1 MFLPTVPLHPRRL
14 FHFPSSHVLN
24 TFKNDTGSMARIVL
38 LHSALGLRPAVLD
51 FADALRAL
59 GHTVTTPDY
68 YEGHVFDS
76 TDDGLTHRDAVGV
89 RALMD
94 RVRATLDDAPADAVL
109 AGFSLGAFFAQ
120 AFAAKRPD
128 ARAAVLLH
136 NVEAP
141 RDGTWNGVPVQVH
154 RHAVDPFISEPDV
167 SALRDAVIASG
178 AAFDDL
184 VVPGEGHLFTDLATP
199 DGDAAAR
206 DASRAAMNAF
216 IR

>member
-1 MFLPTVPLHPRRL
+1 
-14 FHFPSSHVLN
+14 
-24 TFKNDTGSMARIVL
+24 MARIVL
-38 LHSALGLRPAVLD
+38 FHSALGLRTAVLD
-51 FADALRAL
+51 FADALRGL
-59 GHTVTTPDY
+59 GHIVVTPDY
-68 YEGHVFDS
+68 YDGHVFVS
-76 TDDGLTHRDAVGV
+76 TDDGLAHRDAVGV

-94 RVRATLDDAPADAVL
+94 RARTALDDAPADAVL

-167 SALRDAVIASG
+167 TALRDAVTASG
-178 AAFDDL
+178 APFDD
-184 VVPGEGHLFTDLATP
+184 VVAPGEGHLFTDLATP
-199 DGDAAAR
+199 DGDAAAC
-206 DASRAAMNAF
+206 DASIAAFDAF

>member
-1 MFLPTVPLHPRRL
+1 
-14 FHFPSSHVLN
+14 
-24 TFKNDTGSMARIVL
+24 MAHIVL
-38 LHSALGLRPAVLD
+38 FHSALGLRTAVLD
-51 FADALRAL
+51 FADALRGL
-59 GHTVTTPDY
+59 GHVVVTPDY
-68 YEGHVFDS
+68 YDGHVFVS
-76 TDDGLTHRDAVGV
+76 TDDGLAHRDAVGV

-94 RVRATLDDAPADAVL
+94 HARTALDDAPADAVL

-141 RDGTWNGVPVQVH
+141 RDGTWSGVPVQVH

-167 SALRDAVIASG
+167 TALRDAVTTSG
-178 AAFDDL
+178 APFDD
-184 VVPGEGHLFTDLATP
+184 VVAPGEGHLFTDLATP
-199 DGDAAAR
+199 DGDAAAC
-206 DASRAAMNAF
+206 DAGIAAFDAF